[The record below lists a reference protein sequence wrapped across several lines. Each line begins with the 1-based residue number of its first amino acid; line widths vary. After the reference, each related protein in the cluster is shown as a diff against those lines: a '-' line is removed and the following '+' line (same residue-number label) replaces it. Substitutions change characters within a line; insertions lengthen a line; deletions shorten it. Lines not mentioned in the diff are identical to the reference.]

1 MEIGT
6 SRFETKMWIQH
17 FFDENEHG
25 VFEPKNSFIL
35 EDDKLKTSLAD
46 VRLVISG

>member
-1 MEIGT
+1 MEL
-6 SRFETKMWIQH
+6 S
-17 FFDENEHG
+17 FFDENERV

>member
-1 MEIGT
+1 MKE
-6 SRFETKMWIQH
+6 RYVELAFFE
-17 FFDENEHG
+17 EHD